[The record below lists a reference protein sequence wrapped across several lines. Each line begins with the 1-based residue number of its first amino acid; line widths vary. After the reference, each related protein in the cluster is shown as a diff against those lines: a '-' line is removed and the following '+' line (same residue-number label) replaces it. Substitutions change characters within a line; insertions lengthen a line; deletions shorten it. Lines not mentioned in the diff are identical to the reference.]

1 MALDNAT
8 PIVVTASVLT
18 AAYGWLFERAPLAIP
33 VVAIFAALGVRLGR
47 LPAKA
52 VWIYT
57 AINLVL
63 IIGSIPKS
71 FPLLYLIAPIPILIM
86 LRRASGEASEK
97 SS

>member
-1 MALDNAT
+1 M

-18 AAYGWLFERAPLAIP
+18 AAYGWLFDQVLLAIP

-71 FPLLYLIAPIPILIM
+71 FPLLYLDSTDPDSDHVA
-86 LRRASGEASEK
+86 ESER
-97 SS
+97 